1 MKKLLSALVVV
12 AIMITVQSL
21 ALAAVLIDDSQM
33 VSPFEVDLG
42 GKFILDIRH
51 DAVVVEDGSEFEGQV
66 RIPLDMLL
74 TTSQLPADKGTDI
87 LVVSQDGSAGEIAVL
102 VLNKLGYTKV
112 QNLDGGMSAWKMMGF
127 PVVPTTVTSN
137 APVAGGC

>member
-1 MKKLLSALVVV
+1 VKKLLSA
-12 AIMITVQSL
+12 MIVMAMLITLQSG
-21 ALAAVLIDDSQM
+21 ALAGVLIDDSQM
-33 VSPFEVDLG
+33 ISPFEVDLT

-51 DAVVVEDGSEFEGQV
+51 DAVVANDGSELAGEV
-66 RIPLDMLL
+66 RIPLDTLFV
-74 TTSQLPADKGTDI
+74 TRQLPTDKGTEI

-112 QNLDGGMSAWKMMGF
+112 QNLDGGMNAWKMMGF
-127 PVVPTTVTSN
+127 PTVPTTVTVN